1 MKINIKV
8 ERKKLNKRHKKVNR
22 KQINKEHEGNREKEK
37 TQVYGK

>member
-1 MKINIKV
+1 MKIKV

-22 KQINKEHEGNREKEK
+22 KQINKEHEGNQEKEK